1 MEQSEKQQ
9 YKGWSETENQ
19 EMNHHKDSVFA
30 VFTKTINAMK
40 HRHLIFV
47 LVAASLLVACS
58 EKPKTIR
65 KDRSAGGT
73 AEILVVT
80 QNDEQWTS
88 MIGDSIRHYFLDY
101 QYGLPQP
108 EAQNDLAH
116 INVKGFSEMF
126 KKHKCIL
133 EVEINPHIE
142 FAKAETA
149 ENMWAEPQRYVKI
162 TAPDATSWVELFDSQ
177 KEVYKLWYDKV
188 ERDRIM
194 NVFRPSV
201 DNNIVNAIKEK
212 MGFTL
217 TVPKG
222 YYIAKNEPN
231 FIWLRKELER
241 TSSCILIYQ
250 TPYLDTAQFNANS
263 LIAIRNMML
272 QQYIPGPLE
281 GSYMATET
289 EFVPP
294 LVKYVPDFPAG
305 YAVEMRGMW
314 KVENDFM
321 GGPFVS
327 YTFADD
333 HTGNL
338 VTVEGYYY
346 EPNQKKRNQMLQ
358 LEAILYSLKFV
369 EE

>member
-1 MEQSEKQQ
+1 
-9 YKGWSETENQ
+9 
-19 EMNHHKDSVFA
+19 
-30 VFTKTINAMK
+30 MK
-40 HRHLIFV
+40 HNTLFLALI
-47 LVAASLLVACS
+47 VAFFLAACDGNTTS
-58 EKPKTIR
+58 SK

-73 AEILVVT
+73 SEVLVVT
-80 QNDEQWTS
+80 QNDEQWTGR
-88 MIGDSIRHYFLDY
+88 IGDSIKHYFLDY

-116 INVKGFSEMF
+116 INVSGFSDMF

-133 EVEINPHIE
+133 EVEINPSVE
-142 FAKAETA
+142 KATAETA
-149 ENMWAEPQRYVKI
+149 ENLWAAPQRYVKI
-162 TAPDATSWVELFDSQ
+162 TAPTSAAWIELFDSQ
-177 KEVYKLWYDKV
+177 KEIYKMWFDKV
-188 ERDRIM
+188 ERDRILS
-194 NVFRPSV
+194 VFRPSV
-201 DNNIVNAIKEK
+201 DNQIVNAIAEK

-217 TVPKG
+217 TVPQG
-222 YYIAKNEPN
+222 FFIAKNEPN
-231 FIWLRKELER
+231 FMWLRKELER
-241 TSSCILIYQ
+241 SSSCLLIYQ
-250 TPYLDTAQFNANS
+250 TPYLDTAQFSANS
-263 LIAIRNMML
+263 LVAMRNMMV
-272 QQYIPGPLE
+272 QQYIPGPLA
-281 GSYMATET
+281 GSYMSTET

-294 LVKYVPDFPAG
+294 LVTYVPDFPAG

-333 HTGNL
+333 RTGNL

-346 EPNQKKRNQMLQ
+346 EPNQKKRNQLLQ

>member
-1 MEQSEKQQ
+1 
-9 YKGWSETENQ
+9 
-19 EMNHHKDSVFA
+19 
-30 VFTKTINAMK
+30 MK
-40 HRHLIFV
+40 HSKFFFILM
-47 LVAASLLVACS
+47 VACLLTACEG
-58 EKPKTIR
+58 EKTGR

-80 QNDEQWTS
+80 QNDEQWNG
-88 MIGDSIRHYFLDY
+88 MIGDSIKHFFLDY

-116 INVKGFSEMF
+116 INTKGFSDLF

-133 EVEINPHIE
+133 EVEIDPSVE
-142 FAKAETA
+142 KAKAETA
-149 ENMWAEPQRYVKI
+149 EDLWAAPQRYVKI
-162 TAPDATSWVELFDSQ
+162 TAPNSIAWVDLFDAQ
-177 KEVYKLWYDKV
+177 KEVYKLWFDKV
-188 ERDRIM
+188 ERERIM
-194 NVFRPSV
+194 SVFRPSV
-201 DNNIVNAIKEK
+201 DNNIVNAIGKK

-217 TVPKG
+217 TVPQG
-222 YYIAKNEPN
+222 FYIAKDEPD
-231 FIWLRKELER
+231 FMWIRKELER
-241 TSSCILIYQ
+241 SSACLLIYQ
-250 TPYLDTAQFNANS
+250 TPYLDTAQFNKNS
-263 LIAIRNMML
+263 LVAMRNMML
-272 QQYIPGPLE
+272 QKYVPGSFE
-281 GSYMATET
+281 GSYMSTET

-333 HTGNL
+333 RTGNL

-358 LEAILYSLKFV
+358 LEAILYSLKFI

>member
-1 MEQSEKQQ
+1 
-9 YKGWSETENQ
+9 
-19 EMNHHKDSVFA
+19 
-30 VFTKTINAMK
+30 MK
-40 HRHLIFV
+40 KHS
-47 LVAASLLVACS
+47 SLLMVAIVALSLLTACS
-58 EKPKTIR
+58 EKPRTAK

-73 AEILVVT
+73 TEILVVT
-80 QNDEQWTS
+80 QNDEQWNG
-88 MIGDSIRHYFLDY
+88 MIGDSIRHYFLAY

-116 INVKGFSEMF
+116 INVSGFSDMF

-133 EVEINPHIE
+133 EVEIDPTLE
-142 FAKAETA
+142 KAKAETA
-149 ENMWAEPQRYVKI
+149 VDLWAAPQRYVKI
-162 TAPDATSWVELFDSQ
+162 TAPNSRAWVELFEVQ
-177 KEVYKLWYDKV
+177 KEAYKRWYDKV

-201 DNNIVNAIKEK
+201 DNSIVDAIAQK

-217 TVPKG
+217 TVPQG
-222 YYIAKNEPN
+222 FFIAKNEPD
-231 FIWLRKELER
+231 FMWIRKELER
-241 TSSCILIYQ
+241 SSACIVIYR
-250 TPYLDTAQFNANS
+250 TPYQDTAQFNTNS
-263 LIAIRNMML
+263 LVAMRNMML
-272 QQYIPGPLE
+272 QKYIPGPLE
-281 GSYMATET
+281 GSYMSTET

-294 LVKYVPDFPAG
+294 LVQYVPDFPAG
-305 YAVEMRGMW
+305 YALEMRGMW

-333 HTGNL
+333 RTGNL

-346 EPNQKKRNQMLQ
+346 EPNQKKRNQLLQ